1 MRSGSLSDQVAID
14 IGAREQIMA
23 IEAPDTSELNPHIK
37 KDAVVIL
44 ENPAVAV

>member
-37 KDAVVIL
+37 DAVVIL